1 MNNKE
6 EKTVKSY
13 LQDILNAIKYQS
25 RLETFEKEQENFNI
39 NYLFGVFAFF
49 SLVLISNGSQDNP
62 DFSWLQNNK
71 FALKLWGISLATIY
85 LGISIERLTF
95 FKPLWEFTLTKVA
108 ISVAIS
114 LLIVFSTGKA
124 AGVINSVFGVDAS
137 SFPFTLTFTAAMITF
152 NYLAPLIF
160 FLALVGGGHLLIV
173 ISWCKS
179 RFYDKDKP
187 IDLPPM
193 NSVFFAILSGF
204 VVYHGWQW
212 STKNFSYDA
221 IPQKAYLLAHKLD
234 FNAKHE
240 CANLKSGIPV
250 VFLGNT
256 QNTVLADLAS
266 QDIPSLEWFFESNIK
281 VPEQFYRVKC
291 DIKNYSE
298 N

>member
-1 MNNKE
+1 MNGKE

-13 LQDILNAIKYQS
+13 LQDILNEIKYQS
-25 RLETFEKEQENFNI
+25 ILEKREKDQKDFNI
-39 NYLFGVFAFF
+39 NYLFGIFAFV
-49 SLVLISNGSQDNP
+49 SLALISNGSQDNP

-95 FKPLWEFTLTKVA
+95 FKPLWDFTLTKVA
-108 ISVAIS
+108 VSVAFS

-124 AGVINSVFGVDAS
+124 AGVINSIFGVDAY
-137 SFPFTLTFTAAMITF
+137 SFPFALTFTTAMIVF
-152 NYLAPLIF
+152 NYLVPLIF
-160 FLALVGGGHLLIV
+160 LFALFGGGHLIIF

-179 RFYDKDKP
+179 RLYDKDEP

-204 VVYHGWQW
+204 VVYYGWQW
-212 STKNFSYDA
+212 SEKNFSYDA

-250 VFLGNT
+250 VFLGNA
-256 QNTVLADLAS
+256 QNTVLADAAS
-266 QDIPSLEWFFESNIK
+266 QEIPSIEWFFESNIE
-281 VPEQFYRVKC
+281 VPSQFYRVNC
-291 DIKNYSE
+291 DIKTYSGS
-298 N
+298 